1 MPQVI
6 HRTAIA
12 RGTLVAPKMQSHAEV
27 PDARI
32 ESAVTKFFQ
41 TIARHILA
49 INSRRSPVGATEL
62 SKEL

>member
-1 MPQVI
+1 
-6 HRTAIA
+6 
-12 RGTLVAPKMQSHAEV
+12 VAPKMQSHAEV